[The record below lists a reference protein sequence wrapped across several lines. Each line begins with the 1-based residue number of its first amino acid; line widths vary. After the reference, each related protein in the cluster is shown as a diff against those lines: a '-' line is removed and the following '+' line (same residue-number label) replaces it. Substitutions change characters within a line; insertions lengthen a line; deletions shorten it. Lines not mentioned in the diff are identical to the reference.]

1 MRFLVLLVVVVLLPG
16 AVRASVEGGG
26 RDVSVALFTTQPV
39 RSVLLTPVGAG
50 AWMARCARC
59 AHEPLTRAVLVSGGM
74 EVFAGGTLRVSD
86 GASYSAG
93 TATGTATATGAA
105 TMAATRMGARMG
117 ARLAKHTG
125 MRAAKLTGTRTATGL
140 WHLRSHAAQRVVDV
154 VLTLPSER
162 YVAAVLNAEPAAHE
176 PAQSL
181 RAMAIVTRTYALNG
195 RHYTPRPGHL
205 AADLCDSTACQML
218 LLRPSSSAVEE
229 ATRATAGET
238 LWFGGHRA
246 EVYFSQ
252 SCGGLTED
260 ARAVWH
266 GARNEPYLRSHADP
280 YCLRRSRDAWHAE
293 VSLQALRGIAKV
305 EGWRVPVEVVAAQV
319 VERSSSHRALRV
331 RFTGSDGRSAVVAGN
346 ALRMAIGRA
355 LGWSRVRSDAYE
367 LGLRHGAL
375 VFDGQGHG
383 HGVGLCQL
391 GATEMAS
398 EGKSAR
404 EILGFYFPGTAV
416 RVTAADRGG
425 QGMQDGR

>member
-1 MRFLVLLVVVVLLPG
+1 MRLRWLTVGLWL
-16 AVRASVEGGG
+16 AVPCLAQEGGG

-39 RSVLLTPVGAG
+39 RSVTVTPVGAG
-50 AWMARCARC
+50 AWTARCATC
-59 AHEPLTRAVLVSGGM
+59 AQAPLTRGVVVAGGM
-74 EVFAGGTLRVSD
+74 EIFAGGTLRVSD
-86 GASYSAG
+86 GAS
-93 TATGTATATGAA
+93 
-105 TMAATRMGARMG
+105 
-117 ARLAKHTG
+117 HQ
-125 MRAAKLTGTRTATGL
+125 TRTATGL

-176 PAQSL
+176 PVQSL

-205 AADLCDSTACQML
+205 AADVCDSTACQML
-218 LLRPSSSAVEE
+218 LLQPSSAAVEE
-229 ATRATAGET
+229 ATRTTAGET

-293 VSLQALRGIAKV
+293 VPVQALRGIAKE
-305 EGWRVPVEVVAAQV
+305 EGWHVPAEVVAAQV
-319 VERSSSHRALRV
+319 VERSSSRRALRV
-331 RFTGSDGRSAVVAGN
+331 RFTGSDGKTAVVAGN

-355 LGWSRVRSDAYE
+355 LGWNRVRSDAYE

-383 HGVGLCQL
+383 RL
-391 GATEMAS
+391 
-398 EGKSAR
+398 
-404 EILGFYFPGTAV
+404 
-416 RVTAADRGG
+416 
-425 QGMQDGR
+425 